1 MKSQHVE
8 PEEAVQIHMDIQAKH
23 HWSHYLDPPARLC
36 EATVNHGL
44 NPDLFF
50 TLHHGVSRVINH
62 EDMHS
67 SS

>member
-8 PEEAVQIHMDIQAKH
+8 PEEAVQIHMDIQSNVSSL
-23 HWSHYLDPPARLC
+23 W
-36 EATVNHGL
+36 EATVNLGL

-50 TLHHGVSRVINH
+50 TLHHGESRVINH